1 MTEETKKE
9 IEVPVLT
16 KIQMEL
22 KAPKSQWNDF
32 GKYHY
37 RNAEDIESGLK
48 PLLEKYGCEMRID
61 DEPIIVGDWHY
72 IKATVNLKTPD
83 GQSHISHGYAREEL
97 NKKGQDASQTSG
109 SASSYARKYAL
120 GGMFLIDDTKDADS
134 MDNRESNQN
143 RSQSQNRPVKKQPV
157 NNYDVKK
164 MNEQKLL
171 GYTVEFDK
179 KIVSLASIYKAAMEN
194 GNPNAE
200 KASKFIHELIAKPQR
215 KYDTAVIK
223 SLSETQL
230 YKKAKE
236 LV

>member
-1 MTEETKKE
+1 MTEETKKK

-32 GKYHY
+32 GKYYY

-48 PLLEKYGCEMRID
+48 PLLEKYGCEMKID
-61 DEPIIVGDWHY
+61 DEPIMVGDWHY
-72 IKATVNLKTPD
+72 IKATVSLKTSD
-83 GQSHISHGYAREEL
+83 GKSYLSHGYAREEL
-97 NKKGQDASQTSG
+97 NKRGQDASQTSG

-120 GGMFLIDDTKDADS
+120 GGLFLIDDTKDADS
-134 MDNRESNQN
+134 MDNRGS
-143 RSQSQNRPVKKQPV
+143 SQNRNQNPKKPVKRQPA
-157 NNYDVKK
+157 NNYDVKA
-164 MNEQKLL
+164 MNEKKLL
-171 GYTVEFDK
+171 GYTVDFEEK
-179 KIVSLASIYKAAMEN
+179 PTPLSSIYKAAMDN
-194 GNPNAE
+194 NNPKAE
-200 KASKFIHELIAKPQR
+200 KASQFIHKLIAKPQR

-236 LV
+236 LD

>member
-37 RNAEDIESGLK
+37 RNAEDIEGGLK
-48 PLLEKYGCEMRID
+48 PLLEKYGCEMKID
-61 DEPIIVGDWHY
+61 DEPIMVGDWHY
-72 IKATVNLKTPD
+72 IKATVSLKTSD
-83 GQSHISHGYAREEL
+83 GKSYMSHGYAREEL

-120 GGMFLIDDTKDADS
+120 GGLFLIDDTKDADS

-143 RSQSQNRPVKKQPV
+143 RSRSQNKPVKKQPV

-171 GYTVEFDK
+171 GYTVKFDE
-179 KIVSLASIYKAAMEN
+179 KIVSLASIYKTAMDN
-194 GNPNAE
+194 NNPNAE
-200 KASKFIHELIAKPQR
+200 KASKFIHALIAKPQR
-215 KYDTAVIK
+215 KYDTVVIK

-236 LV
+236 LE